1 MSDELHDPQEQVST
15 EPEPTSEAAAA
26 WKAVL
31 AELDALGDALGRW
44 TKAAVN
50 DPENK
55 RRLDEFSAR
64 LDGLVDDVG
73 ATAKSAVDTEVGQS
87 LKDAADKTGDALRT
101 AGEKISEEVGPRL
114 AGAFKSMG
122 DKLRGAAEKIEERQA
137 DAAGTRDES
146 ETIDDPGPGA

>member
-1 MSDELHDPQEQVST
+1 MNDDMHDPQEPVPA
-15 EPEPTSEAAAA
+15 EPELASEAAVA

-31 AELDALGDALGRW
+31 AELDVLGDALGRW

-55 RRLDEFSAR
+55 RRFDEFSAR
-64 LDGLVDDVG
+64 LDGLVDNVG
-73 ATAKSAVDTEVGQS
+73 ATAKNAVDTEVGQS
-87 LKDAADKTGDALRT
+87 FKDAADKTGDALRT

-114 AGAFKSMG
+114 AGAFKSMS

-137 DAAGTRDES
+137 DEAAAPDES
-146 ETIDDPGPGA
+146 ETPNDPGPGA